1 MVKKLL
7 IRANQKVS
15 FGWAAALLA
24 GSSFAAQ
31 ILGLLRDRFLLGGF
45 GIESS
50 AVAAYKVAFTVP
62 DFMFFLLTSGAL
74 AVTFIPV
81 FNERYSKGN
90 KKSAWELSSS
100 LLNLFAMLTFVVSV
114 LIIIFAGPLVRY
126 VVAPGLDEHTHFL
139 AVSMMRIIAVNPL
152 LFSISSVFA
161 SMQQAVGRFFFVS
174 LSPIVYNLS
183 IIMGIVF
190 FAPQGGLN
198 LGIMGVAFGVVVGSV
213 LQLLV
218 SIIGLSGLDFEY
230 SSKIFWRN
238 LGFRRVLK
246 VLPVR
251 SLDQGIDYFQNLVET
266 NLASRL
272 GTGAIGIYST
282 AFTLQNV
289 PITLIG
295 VAIATA
301 AFPRMTERLGQN
313 RPDLFKK
320 ELASLLRLVIWFAL
334 PAITVTFLLRGY
346 IIRLIAGQG
355 NATGAAILGVFAWA
369 ITFRVLYQVL
379 SRSFYAQQDAKTP
392 LYISLFAISLNVV
405 LAILLARPSSYGIIG
420 LPLAQVIVAAAEVFV
435 LTIILIR
442 RYPGIIDR
450 VFMGALWRMLSAFGI
465 TFWVTWLLR
474 RELFE
479 LGAADRGFFTIIP
492 KLGLLCS
499 IVLLVYVIIS
509 WIFKLE
515 EVEPIISRL
524 RTILFKPIRL
534 Q

>member
-1 MVKKLL
+1 M
-7 IRANQKVS
+7 
-15 FGWAAALLA
+15 
-24 GSSFAAQ
+24 
-31 ILGLLRDRFLLGGF
+31 
-45 GIESS
+45 
-50 AVAAYKVAFTVP
+50 
-62 DFMFFLLTSGAL
+62 
-74 AVTFIPV
+74 
-81 FNERYSKGN
+81 
-90 KKSAWELSSS
+90 
-100 LLNLFAMLTFVVSV
+100 
-114 LIIIFAGPLVRY
+114 
-126 VVAPGLDEHTHFL
+126 
-139 AVSMMRIIAVNPL
+139 
-152 LFSISSVFA
+152 
-161 SMQQAVGRFFFVS
+161 
-174 LSPIVYNLS
+174 
-183 IIMGIVF
+183 
-190 FAPQGGLN
+190 
-198 LGIMGVAFGVVVGSV
+198 GIMGVAFGVVLGSV
-213 LQLLV
+213 FQLIV
-218 SIIGLSGLDFEY
+218 SMIGLSGLNFEY
-230 SSKIFWRN
+230 HSKIFWKN
-238 LGFRRVLK
+238 LGFRKVLK

-301 AFPRMTERLGQN
+301 AFPRMTERLAQG

-320 ELASLLRLVIWFAL
+320 ELGSLLRLVIWFAL
-334 PAITVTFLLRGY
+334 PAITITFLLRGY

-379 SRSFYAQQDAKTP
+379 SRSFYAQQDARTP

-420 LPLAQVIVAAAEVFV
+420 LPLAQVIVAATEVAI
-435 LTIILIR
+435 LTVILLR
-442 RYPGIIDR
+442 RFPGTIDR
-450 VFMGALWRMLSAFGI
+450 VFLGAFWRMLSAFGI

-479 LGAADRGFFTIIP
+479 LGAQDRGFFTIVP
-492 KLGLLCS
+492 KLGLLCT
-499 IVLLVYVIIS
+499 IVLLVYLIVS
-509 WIFKLE
+509 WLFKLE
-515 EVEPIISRL
+515 EVEPIIARL